1 VYIKLKAKRLVLVAL
16 LVEQLAHDPKF
27 KGLNPAA
34 IDSDE
39 NSAMQKKLRFK
50 IYFLLNS
57 VATKS
62 KFKND
67 GQHE

>member
-1 VYIKLKAKRLVLVAL
+1 MYIKLKAKRLVLVAL

-39 NSAMQKKLRFK
+39 NSAMHKKLRFK
-50 IYFLLNS
+50 FFFIKLGKIKY
-57 VATKS
+57 
-62 KFKND
+62 KFKNS